1 MTISSSEIKKN
12 MTLILDGELYQVVE
26 WQHRKPPKAP
36 PTLTLRVKSIKNGN
50 IVEKKVQGNRP
61 LTVARTVKQEFQ
73 FLFEESDNATFMDTD
88 TFEQISVSND
98 FLGDTLN
105 FIEEGQNVELLIY
118 EGSPISIEL
127 PASVILEV
135 KSSEEAIKGDTA
147 TNVTKSA
154 TLSTGL
160 NVQVPLFI
168 KVGDKIK
175 VDTRTK
181 EYIERDN
188 S

>member
-1 MTISSSEIKKN
+1 M
-12 MTLILDGELYQVVE
+12 
-26 WQHRKPPKAP
+26 
-36 PTLTLRVKSIKNGN
+36 
-50 IVEKKVQGNRP
+50 
-61 LTVARTVKQEFQ
+61 
-73 FLFEESDNATFMDTD
+73 
-88 TFEQISVSND
+88 
-98 FLGDTLN
+98 
-105 FIEEGQNVELLIY
+105 Y

-135 KSSEEAIKGDTA
+135 KSSEDAIKGDTA

-154 TLSTGL
+154 ILSTGL
-160 NVQVPLFI
+160 SVQVPLFI
-168 KVGDKIK
+168 KEGDKIK

>member
-1 MTISSSEIKKN
+1 MKTNSISKK
-12 MTLILDGELYQVVE
+12 L
-26 WQHRKPPKAP
+26 
-36 PTLTLRVKSIKNGN
+36 
-50 IVEKKVQGNRP
+50 
-61 LTVARTVKQEFQ
+61 
-73 FLFEESDNATFMDTD
+73 
-88 TFEQISVSND
+88 
-98 FLGDTLN
+98 
-105 FIEEGQNVELLIY
+105 
-118 EGSPISIEL
+118 
-127 PASVILEV
+127 

>member
-1 MTISSSEIKKN
+1 
-12 MTLILDGELYQVVE
+12 
-26 WQHRKPPKAP
+26 
-36 PTLTLRVKSIKNGN
+36 
-50 IVEKKVQGNRP
+50 
-61 LTVARTVKQEFQ
+61 
-73 FLFEESDNATFMDTD
+73 MDTD